1 MLERQG
7 CVLRRLGVVTDITY
21 SGLLLV
27 RAEFAPRIRDIV
39 LDPRK
44 RKVGAVTKVFGPTRS
59 PFVTIKPSEKKV
71 SLELIGKE
79 LFLG

>member
-1 MLERQG
+1 
-7 CVLRRLGVVTDITY
+7 VLRRLGVISNITY

-27 RAEFAPRIRDIV
+27 RAELTPKIGDTV

-44 RKVGAVTKVFGPTRS
+44 RKVGNVTKIFGPTES
-59 PFVTIKPSEKKV
+59 PFVTIKPSEKKA
-71 SLELIGKE
+71 SLDLIGKE

>member
-1 MLERQG
+1 M
-7 CVLRRLGVVTDITY
+7 RRLGVITDITY

-27 RAEFAPRIRDIV
+27 RAEFAPKRGEVV

-44 RKVGAVTKVFGPTRS
+44 RRVGAVARVFGPTKA
-59 PFVTIKPSEKKV
+59 PFVTIRPSEKKTT
-71 SLELIGKE
+71 LDLIGSE

>member
-1 MLERQG
+1 
-7 CVLRRLGVVTDITY
+7 LRRLGVITDITY

-27 RAEFAPRIRDIV
+27 RAEFAPRKGEIV

-44 RKVGAVTKVFGPTRS
+44 RKIGAVTRVFGPTKA
-59 PFVTIKPSEKKV
+59 PFVTIRPSEKKTP
-71 SLELIGKE
+71 LDLIGSE